1 MTGGYE
7 KYTIVGIIS
16 VSRYSLVIRGKLGE
30 VRKRTAWCCEP
41 CEDNA
46 K

>member
-7 KYTIVGIIS
+7 KYTIVGIIN
-16 VSRYSLVIRGKLGE
+16 VSRYSLVFQRNVEE
-30 VRKRTAWCCEP
+30 VHKRTAWCCEP